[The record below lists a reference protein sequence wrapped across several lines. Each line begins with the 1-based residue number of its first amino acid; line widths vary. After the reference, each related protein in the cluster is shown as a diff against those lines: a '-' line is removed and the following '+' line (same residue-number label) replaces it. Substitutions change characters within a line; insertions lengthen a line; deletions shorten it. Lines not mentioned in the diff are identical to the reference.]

1 MKALIKLQSGI
12 IRVENPPMS
21 EVEIAKDGSDTKL
34 SLKIR
39 FAFDITKIAA
49 GKGDTV
55 RLDLK
60 TRTNPRASSLNVKNG
75 KVQRPSFKSI
85 TENELKH
92 KDTVESTIIK
102 TFEFNLAKALPDG
115 SLTKTSSKNLIRY
128 NYLDAVTFPA
138 AKVETK
144 SDDISV
150 RDYLLSKII
159 AGIDPATLR
168 ENFPVID
175 PSKKSMS
182 PLNSRLDDY
191 FTRPVTRTTAY
202 QKISRVSKYAIF
214 EQKILVSVADFMSAP
229 VYKFSYLNL
238 KGSPVEIVEVKVDV
252 SSIHTQLKKLEY
264 TDSKGFNENVS
275 LDSKQPNEISYIRE
289 ARSSTSMV
297 TAKFVQTSGEM
308 IRNTPN
314 IVRKHYKRDNSNT
327 YSPSF
332 QSFVN
337 CLPEKRNKIVSQMS
351 STKSIVAPFYI
362 DNTGNQL
369 AVRITKMPPL
379 VNRAAVLARSI
390 TTGEN
395 DYTEI
400 ASVITKAGTD
410 QLVKIP
416 SLKSGVVYEFKIAVI
431 DSKMRTRT
439 SCNSVVYNFSQKSQ
453 NAVLSVSQPLV
464 DKQKVKFRL
473 SANFNEAGRQD
484 ITSLIDSIKSSGV
497 SDTVFASF
505 ISNPNLYSGIFS
517 CKIEKI
523 ELDTGIQSY
532 TKEIPIGSSE
542 VEFLDSI
549 QSFAGA
555 VFIFSLGIRSPS
567 SLIPSQASYK
577 WGTFGGKYLSS
588 LPSEASKTIDSKA
601 GASFEA
607 IDSGIKK
614 IIYVPSSQLLGKILN
629 LSLSRTMRNSHFI
642 EWTYSGDISE
652 VDHFQILGSADGV
665 ECLLGCSFRSNSY
678 EDFTLFGRPG
688 VVSYRVRPIYSTLE
702 PGLSTSISVYNNSTL
717 PTLVAD
723 NFSNGQPWQQQVIS
737 SDSKIQQ
744 TSPSLSTSKS
754 LANTAKQS

>member
-439 SCNSVVYNFSQKSQ
+439 SCNSVVYNYSQKSQ